1 MKLRTLLNKFTNSF
15 FLLTIDGVCEEWYG
29 GVEEIKKEDY
39 YKEYRDKKVL
49 GIAILTTNM
58 QPELKIR
65 IEK

>member
-29 GVEEIKKEDY
+29 GVEKIKKEDY
-39 YKEYRDKKVL
+39 YKKYRDKKVL
-49 GIAILTTNM
+49 EISILTTNM
-58 QPELKIR
+58 QPELRIR